1 MAYARVELEPGET
14 AEVRFTVPAS
24 RLAYS
29 DRTLRRVV
37 EPGEV
42 ELRVGPTCA
51 EVDEAAT
58 VRLTGATYELRPDD
72 ARVVAAEVRRG

>member
-1 MAYARVELEPGET
+1 RVELEPGET
-14 AEVRFTVPAS
+14 AEVRFTIPAS

-29 DRTLRRVV
+29 DRTLRRIV

-42 ELRVGPTCA
+42 ELRVGPSCA

-72 ARVVAAEVRRG
+72 ERIVGVELRRG